1 MGSKNLFDLMRKSRV
16 VERKKRKDRAGGEPV
31 LHNLTLVCDKSDKF
45 DRIERTL
52 VKLLEP
58 MKLVG
63 GVGWRAQ
70 RSRMRGENTFNYS
83 VNFPEKEKVR
93 EKFSFFVVWRRK
105 IKKKL

>member
-1 MGSKNLFDLMRKSRV
+1 MIAGNIYAFLRPNPRGITLRTVKILLSMGSKNLFDLMRKSRV

-63 GVGWRAQ
+63 GGGVEGA
-70 RSRMRGENTFNYS
+70 
-83 VNFPEKEKVR
+83 
-93 EKFSFFVVWRRK
+93 K
-105 IKKKL
+105 IQDAR